1 MWICYEISNR
11 YVNIVRKRMDVR
23 EKEIA
28 YHMVR

>member
-1 MWICYEISNR
+1 MWICNEITKK